1 MPVHPCNSEG
11 KPGYQWGGHGKCY
24 TYTPNNEQ
32 SRAAA
37 HAKASAQGQ
46 AAHAHGY
53 KGAEESMDKLE
64 NLTNSLDKISLS
76 LEDLKKRLP

>member
-11 KPGYQWGGHGKCY
+11 KPGYQWGGHGHCY
-24 TYTPNNEQ
+24 TYTPNDEQ

-37 HAKASAQGQ
+37 HAKAVAQGQ

-53 KGAEESMDKLE
+53 QGSESMDKLE
-64 NLTNSLDKISLS
+64 TLTESLEKISLS
-76 LEDLKKRLP
+76 LTELKKHQP